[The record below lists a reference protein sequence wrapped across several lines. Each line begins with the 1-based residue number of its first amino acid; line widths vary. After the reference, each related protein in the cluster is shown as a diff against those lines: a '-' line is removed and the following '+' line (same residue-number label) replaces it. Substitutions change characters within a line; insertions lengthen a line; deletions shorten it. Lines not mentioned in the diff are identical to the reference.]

1 MNKIGDLAKDSKVWI
16 YQSNRTFSEE
26 EVKQINLKLEHF
38 TKEWAA
44 HNVALKSFGKVYHN
58 IFIVLMVDESHT
70 NASGCSIDTSV
81 HFIQS
86 LEKTYN
92 VNLFDRFCI
101 AYKKGNDVEL
111 ATKEQFQELIN
122 NGIITSESIVY
133 NNMVQTKAAF
143 EKEWEATIENSWHK
157 KVFSI
162 N

>member
-1 MNKIGDLAKDSKVWI
+1 MNKISDLAKDSKVWI
-16 YQSNRTFSEE
+16 YQSNRKFTDD
-26 EVKQINLKLEHF
+26 EVSTITTKLEAF

-44 HNVALKSFGKVYHN
+44 HNIALKSFGKVYYN
-58 IFIVLMVDESHT
+58 TFIVLIVDESQT

-101 AYKKGNDVEL
+101 AYKQGNNVEI
-111 ATKEQFQELIN
+111 AKKEQFQELIN
-122 NGIITSESIVY
+122 NGTITSASIVF
-133 NNMVQTKAAF
+133 NNMVQTKEAF
-143 EKEWEATIENSWHK
+143 EKEWETTIENSWHK